1 MGTILCI
8 DDQTYAQ
15 AIRVDWLRAHG
26 YVVLVAGSIES
37 ALDAFLTSPIDAAL
51 LDCHMTGA
59 RLVVTLLKR
68 VRPGLPIIMLTSYC
82 GVPCGLGEV
91 VAACLGKGEPPAV
104 LLEKLQAV
112 LKGGD
117 FGQAAA

>member
-1 MGTILCI
+1 VATVLCI
-8 DDQTYAQ
+8 DDQTYAL
-15 AIRVDWLRAHG
+15 AARVEWLRAHG
-26 YVVLVAGSIES
+26 YVVFVAGSVEA
-37 ALDAFLTSPIDAAL
+37 ALDAFLTSPIDAAF
-51 LDCHMTGA
+51 LDCHMPGA
-59 RLVVTLLKR
+59 FLVAGLLKR

>member
-15 AIRVDWLRAHG
+15 TTRVEWLRAHG
-26 YVVLVAGSIES
+26 YDVLQASSLES

-51 LDCHMTGA
+51 LDCHVAGA
-59 RLVVTLLKR
+59 GLVASLMKR
-68 VRPGLPIIMLTSYC
+68 IRPGLPIIMLASYC

-91 VAACLGKGEPPAV
+91 VTACLGKGEPPSA
-104 LLEKLQAV
+104 LLDKLQAV

-117 FGQAAA
+117 SGQEAA

>member
-15 AIRVDWLRAHG
+15 ATRVEWLRAHG
-26 YVVLVAGSIES
+26 YVVLLASSLES

-51 LDCHMTGA
+51 LDCHMAGA
-59 RLVVTLLKR
+59 GLVASLMKR
-68 VRPGLPIIMLTSYC
+68 IRPGLPIIMLASYC

-91 VAACLGKGEPPAV
+91 VTACLGKGEPPSA
-104 LLEKLQAV
+104 LLDKLQAV

-117 FGQAAA
+117 SGQEAA